1 MKILWEIVAS
11 STGKRVQ
18 VCNSLEDANWALF
31 HLQTEGRIR
40 YEIKQIRTY
49 ETHEQE
55 ISRKTKK

>member
-18 VCNSLEDANWALF
+18 VCNSLENANWALF
-31 HLQTEGRIR
+31 HLRTEGRTR
-40 YEIKQIRTY
+40 YEIKEIRTY

-55 ISRKTKK
+55 ISRETKK